1 MKHLIIISIL
11 LLTISL
17 TAIETDKIAHFL
29 VSAGIYDVTFNY
41 LDTTYLSHDTC
52 EGIAFYSA
60 LFVGIG
66 KETYDEYYGTGFSGN
81 DMFANI
87 MGITVALGF
96 NRWIDHLEYKRIM
109 IDLNR
114 NRIGVRYKF

>member
-1 MKHLIIISIL
+1 MKLTIILIL
-11 LLTISL
+11 LIAVSL
-17 TAIETDKIAHFL
+17 TATDKIAHFL
-29 VSAGIYDVTFNY
+29 SAAGIYDVTFNY

-66 KETYDEYYGTGFSGN
+66 KETYDEYYGTGWDNEDLFF
-81 DMFANI
+81 DI
-87 MGITVALGF
+87 MGIVTALGF
-96 NRWIDHLEYKRIM
+96 NRWIDHLNYKRIM